1 MILRADGEVE
11 SASDESECE
20 SMSAFEDVGDVEYI
34 VNSESLV
41 ILSISS

>member
-1 MILRADGEVE
+1 MILRDDGEVE

-20 SMSAFEDVGDVEYI
+20 SMSAFEDVEYI